1 MVSFEATVETV
12 SDPIASPS
20 GLGPAS
26 GRCTE
31 GFPAALG
38 LRADLETI
46 LPSAAGLADL
56 LVALPAPLGLL
67 PGLAVEVP
75 LFLACV
81 VPGLDGLV
89 SAFLTVVR
97 VERPFFDTFAGL
109 LVFSLPVAL
118 GLAAGSLLTFL
129 VLTVF
134 FTDLEGW
141 AALPAF
147 PATFPFDAGS
157 DDFFLPFFS
166 SFLS

>member
-1 MVSFEATVETV
+1 L
-12 SDPIASPS
+12 P
-20 GLGPAS
+20 PAV
-26 GRCTE
+26 
-31 GFPAALG
+31 
-38 LRADLETI
+38 
-46 LPSAAGLADL
+46 GLADP

-89 SAFLTVVR
+89 SAFVTVVR
-97 VERPFFDTFAGL
+97 VERPSFDAFAGL
-109 LVFSLPVAL
+109 LVRSLPVAL

-129 VLTVF
+129 LLTVF

-141 AALPAF
+141 AALSAF
-147 PATFPFDAGS
+147 PATLPFDVGS
-157 DDFFLPFFS
+157 DDFFLFFFS